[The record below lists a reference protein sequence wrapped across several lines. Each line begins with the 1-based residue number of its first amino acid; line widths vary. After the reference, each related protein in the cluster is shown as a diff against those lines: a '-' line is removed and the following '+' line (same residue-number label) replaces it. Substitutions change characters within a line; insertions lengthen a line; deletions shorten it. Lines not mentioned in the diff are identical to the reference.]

1 MTLPPEE
8 VDRVAERLF
17 TAFVEHDYDA
27 ARALLA
33 PGFRGW
39 GNAHG
44 QEMDADGFL
53 AILPVMRQQIGRHR
67 YDDVR
72 RMMTGDGFVE
82 QHRVRATVADGKE
95 LDFGDACVVA
105 RIDHDGLVE
114 RLDEYIDTAH
124 ARRILR
130 SLAAGEAVSQDSGSS

>member
-1 MTLPPEE
+1 MTLSAEE
-8 VDRVAERLF
+8 VDRVAAQLF
-17 TAFVEHDYDA
+17 TAFVEHDYDG

-72 RMMTGDGFVE
+72 RMVTGDGFVE
-82 QHRVRATVADGKE
+82 QHRVRATLADGTD

-105 RIDHDGLVE
+105 RLGADGLVV

-124 ARRILR
+124 ARRTLR
-130 SLAAGEAVSQDSGSS
+130 SLAAGRTEGDR

>member
-1 MTLPPEE
+1 MTRSREE
-8 VDRVAERLF
+8 VDRIADQLF
-17 TAFVEHDYDA
+17 GAFVEHDYER

-39 GNAHG
+39 GNLHG
-44 QEMDADGFL
+44 QEMDADAFL
-53 AILPVMRQQIGRHR
+53 GILPVMLQQVGRHR

-72 RMMTGDGFVE
+72 RMVTGDGFVE
-82 QHRVRATVADGKE
+82 QHRVWVTPPDGRD

-105 RIDHDGLVE
+105 RLDDEGRVV

-124 ARRILR
+124 ARTVLR
-130 SLAAGEAVSQDSGSS
+130 SLSA